1 MEYGNVKE
9 KLSTVNDKRC
19 KYNKFKDEDR
29 FTIGKYAAIHGTAA
43 ALRKFKNTFLHYR
56 LTESTI
62 RTMRTKYHRI
72 VKAPA
77 SSSPIKKIIKLK

>member
-19 KYNKFKDEDR
+19 KYNNFKDEDR
-29 FTIGKYAAIHGTAA
+29 FTIGKYAPIHGTAA
-43 ALRKFKNTFLHYR
+43 ALKKIKNTFPHYR
-56 LTESTI
+56 LTESPI

-72 VKAPA
+72 
-77 SSSPIKKIIKLK
+77 IIAY

>member
-9 KLSTVNDKRC
+9 KLSTVNGKRC
-19 KYNKFKDEDR
+19 NYNKFKDEDR

-43 ALRKFKNTFLHYR
+43 ALIKFKNTFPHYR

-62 RTMRTKYHRI
+62 RTMRKKYHRI

-77 SSSPIKKIIKLK
+77 SSSPIKKIT